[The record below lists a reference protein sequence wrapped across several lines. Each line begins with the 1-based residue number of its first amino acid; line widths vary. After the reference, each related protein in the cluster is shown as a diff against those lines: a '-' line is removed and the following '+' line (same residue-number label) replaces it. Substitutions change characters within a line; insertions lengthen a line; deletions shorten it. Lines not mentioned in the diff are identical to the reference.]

1 MRRPFLMSLRD
12 ACLIFDEEKLK
23 EVVIVLEKKFR
34 EQIMQDHEDAD
45 EAVPI
50 QQELDRLVQ
59 IEIERKKDFDHRYFT
74 KRVPRCIPAPSVL
87 VPRVK
92 AVVEALADLTD
103 TKTRKPLFDDKAR
116 KKVDAFLA
124 EIKLG
129 HYSDMPGVVYYK
141 YKLDKKG
148 RAMRDEDGLA
158 LLKCNRGTNDVEATH
173 RVINKM
179 LGTSSCGEEF
189 ADGWA
194 AERRHRCNHDAAVH
208 TRHGYLKTGHYK
220 HWLVDR
226 RQQLW
231 YAIAGKQYLPE
242 WINALEM
249 ADTPERFGIV
259 PLSSVD
265 LQVPLQDPSDLK
277 TLPPDLLYMARQM
290 QCPLPPRP
298 VQQRPEQRLFTKLYY
313 EKYRNLVAINF
324 RQFADDWNMHASVKN
339 RVMPKLPV
347 HLRLYFK
354 QFLFNS
360 RLKEMLRS
368 GASQLTELRT
378 VLDSHDVSGIR
389 VEMPTRMQRPMHRAE
404 RSPGRVDIG
413 THRYSK
419 LQPRVRRDAEHE
431 ELAEMDM
438 GAGLHDDSNTQQELD
453 DGATWLRQRGS
464 LNMAAGAC
472 KRLVT

>member
-92 AVVEALADLTD
+92 AVVEAFADLTD

-158 LLKCNRGTNDVEATH
+158 LLKCNRGTNAVEATH

-189 ADGWA
+189 AERLGRWA
-194 AERRHRCNHDAAVH
+194 
-208 TRHGYLKTGHYK
+208 
-220 HWLVDR
+220 
-226 RQQLW
+226 
-231 YAIAGKQYLPE
+231 
-242 WINALEM
+242 
-249 ADTPERFGIV
+249 
-259 PLSSVD
+259 S
-265 LQVPLQDPSDLK
+265 
-277 TLPPDLLYMARQM
+277 
-290 QCPLPPRP
+290 
-298 VQQRPEQRLFTKLYY
+298 
-313 EKYRNLVAINF
+313 
-324 RQFADDWNMHASVKN
+324 AS
-339 RVMPKLPV
+339 
-347 HLRLYFK
+347 
-354 QFLFNS
+354 
-360 RLKEMLRS
+360 
-368 GASQLTELRT
+368 
-378 VLDSHDVSGIR
+378 
-389 VEMPTRMQRPMHRAE
+389 
-404 RSPGRVDIG
+404 
-413 THRYSK
+413 
-419 LQPRVRRDAEHE
+419 LQP
-431 ELAEMDM
+431 
-438 GAGLHDDSNTQQELD
+438 
-453 DGATWLRQRGS
+453 
-464 LNMAAGAC
+464 
-472 KRLVT
+472 

>member
-1 MRRPFLMSLRD
+1 M
-12 ACLIFDEEKLK
+12 
-23 EVVIVLEKKFR
+23 
-34 EQIMQDHEDAD
+34 
-45 EAVPI
+45 
-50 QQELDRLVQ
+50 
-59 IEIERKKDFDHRYFT
+59 
-74 KRVPRCIPAPSVL
+74 
-87 VPRVK
+87 
-92 AVVEALADLTD
+92 
-103 TKTRKPLFDDKAR
+103 
-116 KKVDAFLA
+116 
-124 EIKLG
+124 
-129 HYSDMPGVVYYK
+129 
-141 YKLDKKG
+141 
-148 RAMRDEDGLA
+148 
-158 LLKCNRGTNDVEATH
+158 
-173 RVINKM
+173 
-179 LGTSSCGEEF
+179 
-189 ADGWA
+189 
-194 AERRHRCNHDAAVH
+194 H
-208 TRHGYLKTGHYK
+208 TRHGYLKTCHYK

-231 YAIAGKQYLPE
+231 YAIAGKQYLRE
-242 WINALEM
+242 WINAIEM

-313 EKYRNLVAINF
+313 EKYRSLVAINF
-324 RQFADDWNMHASVKN
+324 RQFAEDWNMHASVKN

-413 THRYSK
+413 IHRYSK